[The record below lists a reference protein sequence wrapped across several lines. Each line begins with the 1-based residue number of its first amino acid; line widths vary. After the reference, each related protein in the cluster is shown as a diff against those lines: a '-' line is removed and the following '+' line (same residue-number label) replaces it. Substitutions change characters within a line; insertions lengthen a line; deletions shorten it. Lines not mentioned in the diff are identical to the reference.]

1 MKSLEDFIS
10 IHARHNPDKI
20 AIIHDGDNVNYRQL
34 WDCII
39 AKADQFSL
47 LGKRTVV
54 VRASRSISFL
64 IDYFAVHLSGKV
76 IVPLENDAKDD
87 YIASIT
93 DLVENSNIPEDV
105 TDILFTTG
113 TTGHQKGAMLS
124 GRSIMRSA
132 ENLIDAH
139 GYNEG
144 LTFIINGPLNHI
156 GSLSKVWSS
165 IVVGACIEIIDG
177 IKDLNALFGA
187 IASAA
192 DKVAT
197 FLVPASIRMVLQ
209 FGRRQLEEVSEKIEF
224 IETGAAPISQSDME
238 DLCQVLPNSRLYNT
252 YASTETGII
261 SSHDYNNDCR
271 IAGCLGRMMKHSV
284 LNIGTDGLINCS
296 GPTIM
301 SGYVS
306 DEQLTRQVLRDGVV
320 YTNDKGRIDED
331 GRLHLIGREGDII
344 NIGGYKVNPVEVE
357 GAANSYP
364 GVVDCLCVKDAHPV
378 LGYVLRLL
386 VVMEDGAVLNKR
398 SLASHLMALLEQ
410 HKIPQMYSQVPSI
423 ERTYNGKLNRK
434 FYNKT

>member
-10 IHARHNPDKI
+10 IHARHNHDKI

-39 AKADQFSL
+39 AKGDQFSL

-87 YIASIT
+87 YMASIT
-93 DLVENSNIPEDV
+93 YLVENSNIPEDV

-124 GRSIMRSA
+124 GRSIMSSA
-132 ENLIDAH
+132 DNLIDAH

-165 IVVGACIEIIDG
+165 IVVGDCIEIIDG
-177 IKDLNALFGA
+177 IKELNALFGE

-301 SGYVS
+301 SG
-306 DEQLTRQVLRDGVV
+306 
-320 YTNDKGRIDED
+320 
-331 GRLHLIGREGDII
+331 
-344 NIGGYKVNPVEVE
+344 
-357 GAANSYP
+357 
-364 GVVDCLCVKDAHPV
+364 
-378 LGYVLRLL
+378 
-386 VVMEDGAVLNKR
+386 
-398 SLASHLMALLEQ
+398 
-410 HKIPQMYSQVPSI
+410 
-423 ERTYNGKLNRK
+423 
-434 FYNKT
+434 